1 MPRARSARLVTL
13 GLLAAAAVVGFFIGA
28 VGIGG
33 ILLIPALTTL
43 GGLSI
48 HEAAAT
54 ALFTFLFTGI
64 AGTWLFL
71 RRGSIDWR
79 ITIPVCAGA
88 LLFAYAGAWAN
99 SRIGSVALAA
109 AIALII
115 VAAGAYILL
124 APPPARQRL
133 RDGAARGERTTLA
146 LVGVVS
152 GFGSGL
158 SGAGGPLFSV
168 PIMMVLGFVPLAAIG
183 TSQVLQ
189 IIAAV
194 GGSIGNLQFGE
205 INFGVAGWVTLAE
218 LAGVV
223 LGVRLAHAASMRVLR
238 AMAATLCIVVG
249 SAMLV
254 RTLA

>member
-1 MPRARSARLVTL
+1 
-13 GLLAAAAVVGFFIGA
+13 LLAAVAVVVGFFIGA

-33 ILLIPALTTL
+33 VLLIPALTVL

-64 AGTWLFL
+64 AGTGLFL
-71 RRGSIDWR
+71 RRGSISWR

-88 LLFAYAGAWAN
+88 LLFAYVGAWAN
-99 SRIGSVALAA
+99 SRIGSAALAIF
-109 AIALII
+109 IALVI
-115 VAAGAYILL
+115 VAAGVYILV
-124 APPPARQRL
+124 APQSAGGRR
-133 RDGAARGERTTLA
+133 RDGAGRGERTELA

-168 PIMMVLGFVPLAAIG
+168 PIMVMLGFVPLAAIG

-189 IIAAV
+189 IIAALS
-194 GGSIGNLQFGE
+194 GSIGNLQFGS
-205 INFGVAGWVTLAE
+205 INFGVAWWVTLAE

-223 LGVRLAHAASMRVLR
+223 LGVRLAHAVSMRVLR
-238 AMAATLCIVVG
+238 GMAATLCIVVG
-249 SAMLV
+249 LAMLA

>member
-1 MPRARSARLVTL
+1 M
-13 GLLAAAAVVGFFIGA
+13 LAAVAVVVGFFIGA

-33 ILLIPALTTL
+33 VLLIPALSVL

-64 AGTWLFL
+64 LGTGLFL
-71 RRGSIDWR
+71 RRGSVSWR

-88 LLFAYAGAWAN
+88 LLFAYVGAWAN
-99 SRIGSVALAA
+99 SRIGSVALATF
-109 AIALII
+109 IAVVI

-124 APPPARQRL
+124 APQSARHRL
-133 RDGAARGERTTLA
+133 RDGAGRGERAELA

-168 PIMMVLGFVPLAAIG
+168 PIMVMLGFVPLAAIG

-189 IIAAV
+189 IIAALS
-194 GGSIGNLQFGE
+194 GTIGNLQFGR
-205 INFGVAGWVTLAE
+205 INFGVAWWVTLAE

-223 LGVRLAHAASMRVLR
+223 LGVRLAHSVSMRVLR

-249 SAMLV
+249 LAMLA